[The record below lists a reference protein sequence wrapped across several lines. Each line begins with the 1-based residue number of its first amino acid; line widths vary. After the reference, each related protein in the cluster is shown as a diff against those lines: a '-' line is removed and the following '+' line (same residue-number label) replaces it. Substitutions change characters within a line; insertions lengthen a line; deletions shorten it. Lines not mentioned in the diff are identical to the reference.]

1 MLLAAHTIHA
11 KSILL
16 TNWILCSLPF
26 SIYTIH
32 ILLSKLTAKTISGCE
47 KKTHVYQKI
56 YIYNVDWDFCE
67 REEKRTVCRVQYTQK
82 YQRKKNCDFFSSYK
96 YIVMIVVTYYLL
108 SSTCVR
114 IQSSLCITCER
125 KEKTQIKKKEWE

>member
-47 KKTHVYQKI
+47 KKLTFTKKYI
-56 YIYNVDWDFCE
+56 YITLIEIFAK
-67 REEKRTVCRVQYTQK
+67 EKKKEQCVVSYTQK

-114 IQSSLCITCER
+114 IQSSLCITCKR